1 MAWSTD
7 AANSSTPVNDA
18 ALDGAAATWDDTD
31 IARSEEEGTWDTP
44 RSPWK
49 RDAANSSVLTNDTAN

>member
-31 IARSEEEGTWDTP
+31 IAWSEEEGTWDTP